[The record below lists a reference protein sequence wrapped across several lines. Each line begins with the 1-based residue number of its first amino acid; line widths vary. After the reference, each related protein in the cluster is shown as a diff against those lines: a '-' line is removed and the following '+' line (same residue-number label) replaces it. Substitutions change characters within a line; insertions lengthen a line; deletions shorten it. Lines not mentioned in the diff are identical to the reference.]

1 MESHLYMTQIILFK
15 VLLKKEFARRKEESI
30 FFQIK

>member
-15 VLLKKEFARRKEESI
+15 VLLKKEFARSI